1 MFTFLIYSIVGHF
14 LICYL
19 PICIYSDLSCLFM
32 PFAHFSITR
41 IFSHSFASMFYII
54 ILTII
59 FIIKIRTL
67 WRLQKNISVNIFAH
81 DNEGLLFLIFAVSVV
96 IPPNLF
102 FLIMCILLIF
112 FLIKS
117 LGVLYLCLGFL
128 KSKLQTFL
136 LFFLLIVLYIFS
148 LVVLLFS
155 SNFLSWCSTHLLVSF
170 KKQ

>member
-1 MFTFLIYSIVGHF
+1 
-14 LICYL
+14 
-19 PICIYSDLSCLFM
+19 
-32 PFAHFSITR
+32 
-41 IFSHSFASMFYII
+41 MFYII

-155 SNFLSWCSTHLLVSF
+155 SNFLS
-170 KKQ
+170 